1 MSVFSSTVDVRGVAF
16 FDVFL
21 NKPSSS
27 SLSERGAGVFFAIVG
42 AGLLFSMGASS
53 SSSSCFSAEGFGVS
67 STIEDAFGREGGLE
81 PPGVKAAGL
90 KFNRDYK
97 KE

>member
-21 NKPSSS
+21 NKPSS

-53 SSSSCFSAEGFGVS
+53 SSSSCFSAEGCGVS